1 MYERFTDRARKA
13 MRLAEEEARRLRY
26 DAVCPEHV
34 LLGLIKERHGH
45 AGNVLRNL
53 GVTLEDLQ
61 ADVERVL
68 PACDEDEVVGVI
80 PLTPVVEQLIA
91 YAWEEAGLL
100 AHAYI
105 GTEHLLLG
113 LTRGNHGALLALR
126 ARDLSEEK
134 IRAQVRIALGC
145 DEAPGS
151 SE

>member
-1 MYERFTDRARKA
+1 MYERFTDRARKV
-13 MRLAEEEARRLRY
+13 MKLAEEEARRMRH

-34 LLGLIKERHGH
+34 LIGIIKERHGH
-45 AGNVLRNL
+45 AGNVLRDL

-68 PACDEDEVVGVI
+68 PASGDHEITEII
-80 PLTPVVEQLIA
+80 PLTPIVEQLIA
-91 YAWEEAGLL
+91 YAWEEAELL
-100 AHAYI
+100 AHTYI

-113 LTRGNHGALLALR
+113 LIRGHHGASYVLR
-126 ARDLSEEK
+126 ERDLPEEK

-145 DEAPGS
+145 DEAPAS